1 MTEVAEELLHI
12 DMSLRFALFGL
23 ECALGVSFSG
33 AESERVFRDTNKD
46 HVSAKQYAFFESPW
60 LSVTGRVDEYEPES
74 LWVRVEGCRGGR
86 ELLRRIVE
94 GAELQAFRLQQS
106 LEQRREVEPGDAP

>member
-1 MTEVAEELLHI
+1 MP
-12 DMSLRFALFGL
+12 
-23 ECALGVSFSG
+23 
-33 AESERVFRDTNKD
+33 
-46 HVSAKQYAFFESPW
+46 FFESPW

-74 LWVRVEGCRGGR
+74 VWVRVEGCRGGS